1 VGSSVG
7 SSSSV
12 SLSDSEF
19 VYEPSAAVAS
29 PFSVASGTT
38 ISNNAEKLQPA
49 HPEQELKRI
58 TISAKDITRI
68 KFFTDLFTAA
78 LLKSVLCNYIIPYL
92 SVERN
97 DNNNDSNNVYKQN
110 FRLRIVHFDI
120 YIKKS
125 KKIFKKLFTN
135 EM

>member
-1 VGSSVG
+1 
-7 SSSSV
+7 
-12 SLSDSEF
+12 
-19 VYEPSAAVAS
+19 
-29 PFSVASGTT
+29 VASGTT
-38 ISNNAEKLQPA
+38 ISNNAEKSQPA

-58 TISAKDITRI
+58 TISAKDIKRI

-78 LLKSVLCNYIIPYL
+78 LLKSVLCNYIISYL
-92 SVERN
+92 PVERN
-97 DNNNDSNNVYKQN
+97 DNNNICKQN
-110 FRLRIVHFDI
+110 FSLGIVHFDI